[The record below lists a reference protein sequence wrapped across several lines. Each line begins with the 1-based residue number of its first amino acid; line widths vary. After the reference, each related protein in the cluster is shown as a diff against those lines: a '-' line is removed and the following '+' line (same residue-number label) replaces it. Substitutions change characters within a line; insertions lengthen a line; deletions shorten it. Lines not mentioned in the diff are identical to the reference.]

1 MTKNLKNKSILL
13 FSPSFFGYEYKIQK
27 KIQDLGGEVDM
38 FDERSIKKN
47 WQKALLKINPNIFNK
62 MTERYYFDI
71 LKKIKNKKYDY
82 ILFIKCDMPTEKIL
96 STYKETFKESK
107 MILYMWDSIKN
118 IPHIKEKFDYFDCIF
133 SFDKNDCTSN
143 QFIQFRPLFFCDEY
157 QRDINNH
164 NCLYDLCF
172 IGTIHSDRYK
182 ILKRINQ
189 EATEKGL
196 KIFFYPYLQS
206 KFTYYFYKL
215 LKPEFWGTKKSDFKY
230 VKLSSKTI
238 SKIIDESN
246 VIMDI
251 QHPRQTGLTMRTIEI
266 LGLRKKLITTN
277 KDIEN
282 YDFYNNN
289 NIMIVDR
296 DNFVIDKN
304 FFDKKFINLDEKIY
318 DKYSLNSWI
327 NTLIGDE

>member
-1 MTKNLKNKSILL
+1 MTNNLKNKSILL
-13 FSPSFFGYEYKIQK
+13 FSPSFFGYEYKILK
-27 KIQDLGGEVDM
+27 KIQDLGGKVDM

-82 ILFIKCDMPTEKIL
+82 ILFIKCDMPTKKIL
-96 STYKETFKESK
+96 SIYKETFKESK

-118 IPHIKEKFDYFDCIF
+118 IPHIKEKFDYFDYIF
-133 SFDKNDCTSN
+133 SFDKNDCNSN
-143 QFIQFRPLFFCDEY
+143 HFIQFRPLFFCDEY
-157 QRDINNH
+157 QRDRNNQD
-164 NCLYDLCF
+164 CSYDLCF

-182 ILKRINQ
+182 ILKQINQ

-196 KIFFYPYLQS
+196 KTFFYPYLQS
-206 KFTYYFYKL
+206 EFTYYFYKL
-215 LKPEFWGTKKSDFKY
+215 FKSEFWGTKKSDFKY
-230 VKLSSKTI
+230 AKLSSKTI
-238 SKIIDESN
+238 SKIVDESN
-246 VIMDI
+246 VIIDI
-251 QHPRQTGLTMRTIEI
+251 QHPKQTGLTMRTIEI

-277 KDIEN
+277 KDIQN
-282 YDFYNNN
+282 YDFYNSN

-296 DNFVIDKN
+296 ENFVIDKN
-304 FFDKKFINLDEKIY
+304 FFDKKFINLDEEIY
-318 DKYSLNSWI
+318 NKYSLNSWI

>member
-1 MTKNLKNKSILL
+1 MTENLKNKSILL

-27 KIQDLGGEVDM
+27 KIQDLGGKVDM
-38 FDERSIKKN
+38 FDERSIEKN
-47 WQKALLKINPNIFNK
+47 WQKALLKINPNMFNK
-62 MTERYYFDI
+62 ITEKYYLNI
-71 LKKIKNKKYDY
+71 LKSIKNKKYDY
-82 ILFIKCDMPTEKIL
+82 ILFIKCDMPTKMVL
-96 STYKETFKESK
+96 STYKKTFKESK

-133 SFDKNDCTSN
+133 SFDKNDCN
-143 QFIQFRPLFFCDEY
+143 NNHFIQFRPLFFCDEY
-157 QRDINNH
+157 QRDRNNQD
-164 NCLYDLCF
+164 CSYDLCF

-182 ILKRINQ
+182 ILKQINQ

-215 LKPEFWGTKKSDFKY
+215 FKPEFWGTKKSDFEY
-230 VKLSSKTI
+230 VKLSSQTI
-238 SKIIDESN
+238 SKIVDKSK
-246 VIMDI
+246 VIIDI
-251 QHPRQTGLTMRTIEI
+251 QHPKQTGLTMRTIEI

-282 YDFYNNN
+282 YDFYSED

-296 DNFVIDKN
+296 DQFIISGD
-304 FFDKKFINLDEKIY
+304 FFNKEYMNISEEIY
-318 DKYSLNSWI
+318 EKYSLGSWI
-327 NTLIGDE
+327 RELLGDE